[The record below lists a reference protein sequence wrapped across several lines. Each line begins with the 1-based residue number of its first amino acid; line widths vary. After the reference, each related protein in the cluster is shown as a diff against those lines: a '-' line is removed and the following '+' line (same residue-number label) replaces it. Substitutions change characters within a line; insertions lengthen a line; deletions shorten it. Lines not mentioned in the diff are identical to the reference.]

1 MLAVCPLFGDIQIVP
16 GAGEPN
22 YDTLEAN
29 PYQTKKQRREGEVH
43 ALLDKVRQKWACFR
57 EACAARSHPRI
68 DVVITVMCCVPCRAC
83 LYVCVCVCLD

>member
-1 MLAVCPLFGDIQIVP
+1 MLLLPHRAVRAWRPVGLTTLPSLPQIVP

-43 ALLDKVRQKWACFR
+43 QLLDKVGRRSSPSRKR
-57 EACAARSHPRI
+57 GVAR
-68 DVVITVMCCVPCRAC
+68 VVA
-83 LYVCVCVCLD
+83 VC